1 MEPTQPQPQ
10 PLENKSLT
18 VPIAIIIA
26 GVLIA
31 GALYVTKRDGVVKP
45 LDTAAPE
52 SAEIDL
58 APVTADDHI
67 LGDPNAPIVIV
78 EYSDTEC
85 PFCKTFHGTM
95 DKIMNEYGKDG
106 RVAWVYR
113 HFPLDQIHPKADKEA
128 EATECAAELGGND
141 AFWKYLNRIFEI
153 TPSNNQLDLAKLPE
167 MAVEIGL
174 DKTKFETC
182 LASGK
187 YAAKVESMFQSGVVA
202 GVRGTPHSIIV
213 TNKDGSKYPL
223 EGAQSY
229 QVIKT
234 VIEAGLA
241 DASKKN

>member
-1 MEPTQPQPQ
+1 MEPTQPQSQ
-10 PLENKSLT
+10 STENKNLT
-18 VPIAIIIA
+18 VPIAIVIA

-31 GALYVTKRDGVVKP
+31 GALYITKKDGTVKS
-45 LDTAAPE
+45 LDTVKPE

-58 APVTADDHI
+58 APITVDDHI

-113 HFPLDQIHPKADKEA
+113 HFPLDQIHSKADKEA

-153 TPSNNQLDLAKLPE
+153 TPSDNQLDLAKLPE
-167 MAVEIGL
+167 IAVEIGL

-182 LASGK
+182 LSSGT
-187 YAAKVESMFQSGVVA
+187 YAAKVESMFQSGVTA

-234 VIEAGLA
+234 VIEAGLS
-241 DASKKN
+241 DASKKK